1 MIIPENKTR
10 RASFVVGSIGAVIG
24 GLWCYLG
31 VEETRLPTYILPVG
45 IISGFLSCFFIS
57 KWYLKF
63 MEDKTWR
70 WGILFGPFFAVL
82 AGTISGFV
90 TMFSSIFEDIG
101 SPYFIPEES
110 FILRGLFGMLF
121 GSVTGAVVG
130 LVSSL
135 TVGPIVA
142 RFTDERSG
150 YVSGLTAGKGMTENL
165 TERLSRPTWSLIG
178 LILLAIAVLAALIYL
193 AIQLA

>member
-1 MIIPENKTR
+1 MKTLMR
-10 RASFVVGSIGAVIG
+10 SLLSLLLIFGLVSCAQMSNQDG
-24 GLWCYLG
+24 G
-31 VEETRLPTYILPVG
+31 T
-45 IISGFLSCFFIS
+45 
-57 KWYLKF
+57 
-63 MEDKTWR
+63 
-70 WGILFGPFFAVL
+70 
-82 AGTISGFV
+82 
-90 TMFSSIFEDIG
+90 
-101 SPYFIPEES
+101 
-110 FILRGLFGMLF
+110 
-121 GSVTGAVVG
+121 VTGAVVG